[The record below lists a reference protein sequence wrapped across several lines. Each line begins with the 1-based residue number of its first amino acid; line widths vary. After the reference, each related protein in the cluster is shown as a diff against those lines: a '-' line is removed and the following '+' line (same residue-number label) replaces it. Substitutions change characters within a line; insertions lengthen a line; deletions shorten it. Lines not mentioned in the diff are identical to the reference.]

1 MCWCGQVNTQGVNLL
16 LGWLGDGDSLEAD
29 SLKWCRAGVLI
40 NPLPIISY
48 LKSIIQ
54 ILHMHQ
60 AGHTGAGPAPQG
72 SPGVSWLNGVYQ
84 SCCSKCNVCWI
95 QQGVC
100 YTLRWLCASCCS
112 CIGVG
117 DAAIM
122 WVNSGSGLVACHQV
136 VARPLC
142 TRGRWRL
149 LGLLECQGWVGC
161 PKLGWNSSRVV
172 ALYWLGSHVII

>member
-16 LGWLGDGDSLEAD
+16 LGWLGDGDNLGAD

-48 LKSIIQ
+48 LRSIIQ

-60 AGHTGAGPAPQG
+60 SGHTGAGQAPGG
-72 SPGVSWLNGVYQ
+72 SPGVSWLNGVYR

-100 YTLRWLCASCCS
+100 YTLRWLTVCLLLWLHWCWGCSHNVGQPRFRVSGLPPGSCQAIMYQRKMETTGT
-112 CIGVG
+112 IGV
-117 DAAIM
+117 
-122 WVNSGSGLVACHQV
+122 SGTSGLPQV
-136 VARPLC
+136 GVKQLSCGGTLLAR
-142 TRGRWRL
+142 
-149 LGLLECQGWVGC
+149 
-161 PKLGWNSSRVV
+161 
-172 ALYWLGSHVII
+172 